1 MDDSNHNDNSTDI
14 PTASANIV
22 TQVVTVVVEASNKK
36 NKDFWIGFGLAVS
49 SSIFI
54 GTSFIVKKKG
64 LLRVARNSNQR
75 AGSGGYGYLMEWLWW
90 TGLVTMIV
98 GEAANFTAYGFAPAI
113 LVTPLGALS
122 VIVSAMLSS
131 VILKE
136 RLNIH
141 GKLGCFLCI
150 LGSTIIV
157 INAPSEK
164 EVENLQEIG
173 TRMADFYFIAY
184 TLIVI
189 GAAVYLIFYIAP
201 VYGQKNI
208 MIYILICSLVGSLSV
223 MACKGLSIALK
234 LTISGNNQIWNPL
247 AWFFVVSVCICIITQ
262 MNYLNK
268 ALDIFN
274 TSLVTPIYY
283 VMFTS
288 FTIVAS
294 AILFQEW
301 YDVSGVDAANAIMG
315 FLTIICG
322 VFLLHAF
329 KDLKFT
335 LDDLIKL
342 TRQNNNNN
350 NGPSSGAVNSQ
361 VALEMANLPNG
372 IVRPKRTNSS
382 PLMSHVPGEDGGE
395 SDAKETD
402 IFISRELNR

>member
-1 MDDSNHNDNSTDI
+1 
-14 PTASANIV
+14 
-22 TQVVTVVVEASNKK
+22 
-36 NKDFWIGFGLAVS
+36 
-49 SSIFI
+49 
-54 GTSFIVKKKG
+54 
-64 LLRVARNSNQR
+64 
-75 AGSGGYGYLMEWLWW
+75 
-90 TGLVTMIV
+90 
-98 GEAANFTAYGFAPAI
+98 
-113 LVTPLGALS
+113 
-122 VIVSAMLSS
+122 
-131 VILKE
+131 
-136 RLNIH
+136 
-141 GKLGCFLCI
+141 
-150 LGSTIIV
+150 
-157 INAPSEK
+157 
-164 EVENLQEIG
+164 
-173 TRMADFYFIAY
+173 MADFCKLQCHILCVLSSKTLYTDFIAY
-184 TLIVI
+184 TLIVV
-189 GAAVYLIFYIAP
+189 GTAVYLIFYIAP

-208 MIYILICSLVGSLSV
+208 MVYILICSLVGSLSV

-342 TRQNNNNN
+342 TRQNDS
-350 NGPSSGAVNSQ
+350 GPSSGAMNSH
-361 VALEMANLPNG
+361 VTLEMGNLPNG
-372 IVRPKRTNSS
+372 MVRPKRTNST
-382 PLMSHVPGEDGGE
+382 PLMPHSPGDDIGGE
-395 SDAKETD
+395 SDARETD
-402 IFISRELNR
+402 IFITRELDR

>member
-1 MDDSNHNDNSTDI
+1 MCWCI
-14 PTASANIV
+14 SAI
-22 TQVVTVVVEASNKK
+22 
-36 NKDFWIGFGLAVS
+36 
-49 SSIFI
+49 
-54 GTSFIVKKKG
+54 
-64 LLRVARNSNQR
+64 
-75 AGSGGYGYLMEWLWW
+75 
-90 TGLVTMIV
+90 
-98 GEAANFTAYGFAPAI
+98 
-113 LVTPLGALS
+113 
-122 VIVSAMLSS
+122 LSS

-164 EVENLQEIG
+164 EIENLQEIG
-173 TRMADFYFIAY
+173 TRMADFCESQFSTDLHMIIRFFTDFIAY

-189 GAAVYLIFYIAP
+189 GTAVYLIFYIAP

-208 MIYILICSLVGSLSV
+208 MVYVLICSLVGSLSV

-234 LTISGNNQIWNPL
+234 LTLSGNNQIWNPL
-247 AWFFVVSVCICIITQ
+247 AWFFVVSVCVCIITQ

-342 TRQNNNNN
+342 TKQNNS
-350 NGPSSGAVNSQ
+350 GSSGVIDSHIT
-361 VALEMANLPNG
+361 LDMTNLPNG
-372 IVRPKRTNSS
+372 MVRPKRTNST
-382 PLMSHVPGEDGGE
+382 PLMSHSPGEDDAMGE
-395 SDAKETD
+395 SDARETD
-402 IFISRELNR
+402 IFITRELDR

>member
-1 MDDSNHNDNSTDI
+1 MHPVRKKLRIYKRSEHEWQIFVSFVLPKMCRIIKGMYYTD
-14 PTASANIV
+14 
-22 TQVVTVVVEASNKK
+22 
-36 NKDFWIGFGLAVS
+36 
-49 SSIFI
+49 
-54 GTSFIVKKKG
+54 
-64 LLRVARNSNQR
+64 
-75 AGSGGYGYLMEWLWW
+75 
-90 TGLVTMIV
+90 
-98 GEAANFTAYGFAPAI
+98 
-113 LVTPLGALS
+113 
-122 VIVSAMLSS
+122 
-131 VILKE
+131 
-136 RLNIH
+136 
-141 GKLGCFLCI
+141 
-150 LGSTIIV
+150 
-157 INAPSEK
+157 
-164 EVENLQEIG
+164 
-173 TRMADFYFIAY
+173 FIAY

-189 GAAVYLIFYIAP
+189 GTAVYLIFYIAP
-201 VYGQKNI
+201 IYGQKNI
-208 MIYILICSLVGSLSV
+208 MIYVLICSLVGSLSV

-247 AWFFVVSVCICIITQ
+247 AWFFVVSVCVCIITQ

-342 TRQNNNNN
+342 TRQNNS
-350 NGPSSGAVNSQ
+350 NGSSSGAVNSQ
-361 VALEMANLPNG
+361 VTLEMTNLPNG
-372 IVRPKRTNSS
+372 IVRPRRTNSS
-382 PLMSHVPGEDGGE
+382 PLMSHVPGEDGDITGE

>member
-1 MDDSNHNDNSTDI
+1 MLCT
-14 PTASANIV
+14 SAI
-22 TQVVTVVVEASNKK
+22 
-36 NKDFWIGFGLAVS
+36 L
-49 SSIFI
+49 SSI
-54 GTSFIVKKKG
+54 
-64 LLRVARNSNQR
+64 
-75 AGSGGYGYLMEWLWW
+75 
-90 TGLVTMIV
+90 
-98 GEAANFTAYGFAPAI
+98 
-113 LVTPLGALS
+113 
-122 VIVSAMLSS
+122 
-131 VILKE
+131 ILKE

-173 TRMADFYFIAY
+173 TRMADFCKLQCHILCVLSSKTLYTDFIAY
-184 TLIVI
+184 TLIVV
-189 GAAVYLIFYIAP
+189 GTAVYLIFYIAP

-208 MIYILICSLVGSLSV
+208 MVYILICSLVGSLSV

-342 TRQNNNNN
+342 TRQNDS
-350 NGPSSGAVNSQ
+350 GPSSGAMNSHGT
-361 VALEMANLPNG
+361 LEMGNLPNG
-372 IVRPKRTNSS
+372 MVRPKRTSS
-382 PLMSHVPGEDGGE
+382 TPLMPHSPGDDIGGE
-395 SDAKETD
+395 SDARETD
-402 IFISRELNR
+402 IFITRELDR

>member
-1 MDDSNHNDNSTDI
+1 MRPVRKKLRIFKRLEREWQTFVSFVLPKMCGIIKDIYYTD
-14 PTASANIV
+14 
-22 TQVVTVVVEASNKK
+22 
-36 NKDFWIGFGLAVS
+36 
-49 SSIFI
+49 
-54 GTSFIVKKKG
+54 
-64 LLRVARNSNQR
+64 
-75 AGSGGYGYLMEWLWW
+75 
-90 TGLVTMIV
+90 
-98 GEAANFTAYGFAPAI
+98 
-113 LVTPLGALS
+113 
-122 VIVSAMLSS
+122 
-131 VILKE
+131 
-136 RLNIH
+136 
-141 GKLGCFLCI
+141 
-150 LGSTIIV
+150 
-157 INAPSEK
+157 
-164 EVENLQEIG
+164 
-173 TRMADFYFIAY
+173 FIAY

-189 GAAVYLIFYIAP
+189 GTAVYLIFYIAP

-208 MIYILICSLVGSLSV
+208 MIYTLICSLVGSLSV

-247 AWFFVVSVCICIITQ
+247 AWFFVVSVCVCIVTQ

-342 TRQNNNNN
+342 TRQNNNSNN
-350 NGPSSGAVNSQ
+350 NGSSSGAINSQ
-361 VALEMANLPNG
+361 VALEMTNLPNG

-402 IFISRELNR
+402 VFISRELNR